1 MYHEICTPLKGAMA
15 KSTTEKDFLQAI
27 ARVTAWH
34 TIDQHTAHALWVMN
48 LNGPAMMILRRGI
61 ITSRL
66 RIKL

>member
-1 MYHEICTPLKGAMA
+1 MA
-15 KSTTEKDFLQAI
+15 ESTSEKDFLQAI

-34 TIDQHTAHALWVMN
+34 TMLWGMN

>member
-1 MYHEICTPLKGAMA
+1 MA
-15 KSTTEKDFLQAI
+15 ESTSEKDFLQAI

-34 TIDQHTAHALWVMN
+34 TIDQHTAHALWGMN
-48 LNGPAMMILRRGI
+48 LNGPAMMILRRDI